1 MRPDPCYAYDKALKN
16 MVAALER
23 KSCWEGGVVDP
34 KFGAPLDRRMTSW
47 ETKEIKSWMKTEAR
61 GREAKSSTQQPAGK
75 RETTAAAAKAM
86 ATVMA
91 TRNASLPTSR
101 DLAMTITTTI
111 VNDHVAGDA
120 VVGARGSWHLE

>member
-1 MRPDPCYAYDKALKN
+1 MRPDPCYVHDKALKN
-16 MVAALER
+16 MAAALER
-23 KSCWEGGVVDP
+23 KICWEGGVGDP
-34 KFGAPLDRRMTSW
+34 ESGTPLDRRMTSW
-47 ETKEIKSWMKTEAR
+47 ETKEIKCWMKAEAR
-61 GREAKSSTQQPAGK
+61 GQEAKSSTQQPAGK
-75 RETTAAAAKAM
+75 QETTTVAAKAM

-101 DLAMTITTTI
+101 DLAMTITTTT